1 MYKGCFHSY
10 NCCIRDAF
18 IVTIMYKGCFHS
30 YNEIPTMHSLYGND
44 ATSYVVCVR
53 CRRCILVAISWL
65 PALHWVVL
73 SARQHG
79 CPSGDTPIFDRVGPL
94 HGFKM

>member
-1 MYKGCFHSY
+1 ML
-10 NCCIRDAF
+10 
-18 IVTIMYKGCFHS
+18 
-30 YNEIPTMHSLYGND
+30 YNEIPIIHSLYGNVV
-44 ATSYVVCVR
+44 AGYVVCVR

-65 PALHWVVL
+65 PGLHWVVL
-73 SARQHG
+73 CARQHGCPSGDTPIFDRVGPLHWVVLCAKQHG